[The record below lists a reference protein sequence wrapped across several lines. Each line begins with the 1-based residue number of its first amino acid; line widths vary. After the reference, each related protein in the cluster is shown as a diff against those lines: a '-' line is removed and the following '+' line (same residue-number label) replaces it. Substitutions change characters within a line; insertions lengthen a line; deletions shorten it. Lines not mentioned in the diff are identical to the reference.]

1 MYKKQL
7 LIQKIVCFFA
17 LVVAVILFLYT
28 LGIMTD
34 LYDTLYSTLRIS
46 VVADETDP
54 SVKIINATERS
65 VAGAKV
71 YTDMQ
76 EFNRYFLNLSI
87 VYLLIVALMFVTNT
101 STRRRYYISNYVSIG
116 LFAAMSIYIPIYAH
130 PFIEYYKAKF
140 LQVDFAALKEFA
152 EGRGTRYTESTMW
165 FDLHYV
171 VFALLLLAMVLVVA
185 MCVWK
190 ILLMREERKLVQEG
204 EKVKT

>member
-17 LVVAVILFLYT
+17 LVVAAILFLYS

-34 LYDTLYSTLRIS
+34 LYDTLYGTLRIS

-54 SVKIINATERS
+54 SVHVVKATERS

-76 EFNRYFLNLSI
+76 EFNRFFLKLAI
-87 VYLLIVALMFVTNT
+87 AYLLVVALMFVTNT

-116 LFAAMSIYIPIYAH
+116 LYAAMSVYIPIYAH

-140 LQVDFAALKEFA
+140 LQVDFEALKAFS
-152 EGRGTRYTESTMW
+152 EGRGTKYTESTMW
-165 FDLHYV
+165 FDLHYF
-171 VFALLLLAMVLVVA
+171 VFALLILAAVLMVAV
-185 MCVWK
+185 CVWK
-190 ILLMREERKLVQEG
+190 VVLMREERKLVQEG